1 MSPNCSGDS
10 SKLTIYNPN
19 ITNNIAN
26 FIYSQIIYPNIPNT
40 MASSRFML
48 KPYLQAMSNINEGF
62 INMEGF
68 SLYEGMDN
76 SIVNEYGQLRD
87 PKYNLPSVE
96 KMYNAANDLNNDNA
110 FYEKRLGQIS
120 YNSNDLQSN
129 LVNYD
134 KKYRELVNAKDD
146 FYDMSGN
153 HLLYYQNKDI
163 PSLRDT
169 KISDNQQFIIQ
180 QNTIYIIG
188 TITCASMILA
198 AIILA
203 RQ

>member
-1 MSPNCSGDS
+1 MAT
-10 SKLTIYNPN
+10 SKP
-19 ITNNIAN
+19 
-26 FIYSQIIYPNIPNT
+26 
-40 MASSRFML
+40 ML
-48 KPYLQAMSNINEGF
+48 KPYLQAMSNIK
-62 INMEGF
+62 EGF
-68 SLYEGMDN
+68 SNIEGFTFREGYGNTDGSSISDLYADLKD
-76 SIVNEYGQLRD
+76 ST
-87 PKYNLPSVE
+87 YNLPDVK
-96 KMYNAANDLNNDNA
+96 KMYNNANDLNSDNA
-110 FYEKRLGQIS
+110 FYEKRLGQVSI
-120 YNSNDLQSN
+120 NSNELQTN

-134 KKYRELVNAKDD
+134 NKYRELTNAKDD

-163 PSLRDT
+163 SSLRDT